1 MKLPFKAGG
10 SRRKLMLEN
19 IFSGDPLHGLAVMN
33 ENLTLGGYQHFRLGE
48 FHIPRVL
55 FERLTRMEKLV
66 ASPCPRIV
74 GSIFNRSIYNSLF
87 IAFRLIR
94 IASGRERAAFH
105 SNNNH

>member
-1 MKLPFKAGG
+1 
-10 SRRKLMLEN
+10 MLEN
-19 IFSGDPLHGLAVMN
+19 IFSGDHLHGLAVMN
-33 ENLTLGGYQHFRLGE
+33 ENLTLDGYQHFRLGE